1 MQSGDKRLKGK
12 EMSVPERNKMQQI
25 QCAERD
31 AEGEEREK
39 TD

>member
-12 EMSVPERNKMQQI
+12 EMTIPDSNKIQQI

-31 AEGEEREK
+31 TGGEETEK
-39 TD
+39 LP